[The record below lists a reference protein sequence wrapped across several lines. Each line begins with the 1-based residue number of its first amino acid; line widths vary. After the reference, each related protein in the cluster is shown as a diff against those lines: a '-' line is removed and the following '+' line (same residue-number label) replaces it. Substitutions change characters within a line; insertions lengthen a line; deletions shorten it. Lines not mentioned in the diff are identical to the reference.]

1 MLIQAQL
8 ETNISREDNNE
19 KITIFR
25 LIEDFYSKILG
36 FFFLGVCVNYEKGKD
51 KIISYFLCETPYI
64 SSIKFRS
71 ATNRSRSYVHFNSI
85 GQMF

>member
-19 KITIFR
+19 KLTIFR

-36 FFFLGVCVNYEKGKD
+36 FFFWVFVSIMKKEK
-51 KIISYFLCETPYI
+51 
-64 SSIKFRS
+64 IK
-71 ATNRSRSYVHFNSI
+71 
-85 GQMF
+85 

>member
-19 KITIFR
+19 KLTIFR

-36 FFFLGVCVNYEKGKD
+36 FFFLGAYVNYEKGKD